1 MRNFLILLGLLFL
14 INTHAQSYMVLNNGV
29 VLTVDKNGFIYDF
42 SHFIPPYKIT
52 LNGGQF
58 LAEEEKL
65 VTIDD
70 NGFLYRKDKAPPK
83 KIAGKGANYIIA
95 ENGEVITFDVDGFL
109 YKYEKNKIFRK
120 AESFGFGGLYF
131 TVKTD
136 EEKPS
141 ELYTINMN
149 GNYFAIS
156 LNGLN
161 PTDITI
167 FGGNFFRTKQGII
180 YTVSKAGFVFDKSTI
195 KTASLK
201 KNGGNYFID
210 ANNLIY
216 TISSDGFLII
226 PSLPASF
233 KPELISKF
241 GSNYMIDSEG
251 RVFVVDALGN
261 VLERAVTGHDLRN
274 VRVLSF

>member
-1 MRNFLILLGLLFL
+1 
-14 INTHAQSYMVLNNGV
+14 MVLNNGV